1 MAEKIIKEGGDSD
14 KDKLLSEL
22 AKLDLENAIV
32 AQEKAQKEAEEKN
45 K

>member
-1 MAEKIIKEGGDSD
+1 MTEKIIKEGGDSD
-14 KDKLLSEL
+14 ADKLLSGI
-22 AKLDLENAIV
+22 AKLELEKAIA